1 MIIKF
6 RFIDNETFRIFHN
19 ISSHF
24 ELDRSM
30 GNFYKYISKEI
41 PDTFRYETTLKQL
54 NYVLKEIIIASN
66 RDVWDKYYKG
76 TEITEDDLLDY
87 SLEFSKLKLERDTGI
102 AYLSFL
108 LFMMLPD
115 RTDKELV
122 NINYANEV
130 LSIEVEDKN
139 RIERS

>member
-41 PDTFRYETTLKQL
+41 PDTFRYETTLKHL
-54 NYVLKEIIIASN
+54 NYVLKEIIIVSN

-76 TEITEDDLLDY
+76 TEVTKDDLLDY

-115 RTDKELV
+115 RKDKELV

-130 LSIEVEDKN
+130 LSIEEEDKN